1 MPKKVTY
8 EWIALEFKEEEGE
21 RYINNIDGHDNFVD
35 AMEMSIDMNDDEFV
49 DNGVELVKYYM
60 EGSIEGQEW
69 RESNTTAAWDIDT
82 QSFGTEFDDG
92 SKIPKY
98 LLKEVE
104 KEVKTWGGDE

>member
-1 MPKKVTY
+1 MTKKIKY

-21 RYINNIDGHDNFVD
+21 KDIVNMDAHDNFVD
-35 AMEMSIDMNDDEFV
+35 AMNESIDMNNDEFV
-49 DNGVELVKYYM
+49 DGGVELVKYYM
-60 EGSIEGQEW
+60 DGFDIDGDTS
-69 RESNTTAAWDIDT
+69 AFWDIDT